1 MGLAQYTIHAF
12 LLSELCSR
20 GVVTVR
26 KTNTTGENTREHLVT
41 LAYLPY
47 DSDEPSLS
55 NGVEEVTDYY
65 STNKLQ
71 LIGCDLPMHTTL
83 YGEAWTSIHENA
95 KWNIWLAQTLIFLIE
110 VTSLLL

>member
-1 MGLAQYTIHAF
+1 MGLVQYIIHAF
-12 LLSELCSR
+12 PLSELCSR
-20 GVVTVR
+20 DVATVS

-55 NGVEEVTDYY
+55 NGIEEVIGYCGM
-65 STNKLQ
+65 NKLQ
-71 LIGCDLPMHTTL
+71 LIGCDVPMHTTL

-95 KWNIWLAQTLIFLIE
+95 NRIFG
-110 VTSLLL
+110 